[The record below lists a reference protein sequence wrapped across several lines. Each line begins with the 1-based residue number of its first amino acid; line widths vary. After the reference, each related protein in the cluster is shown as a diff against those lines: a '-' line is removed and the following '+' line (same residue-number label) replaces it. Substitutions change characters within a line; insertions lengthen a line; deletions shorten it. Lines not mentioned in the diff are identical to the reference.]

1 MLLERLIEPRLG
13 EILERIAGILGG
25 GSAAVLHCPCGDA
38 LLAADTLARPSRPSR
53 RAPVAPPPLPRVAL
67 VALLTRA
74 LGRVHSDHGRLTTF
88 ATPFPTVNGQQWRT
102 NSGTRGLITGFRA
115 LIDTQQLVC
124 RIDDVHAKRMVS
136 PRCSPDRAPDLPIPW
151 LPWLLLLLL
160 LLPPPLLLPRLSAE
174 PTTSLPA
181 NSSFMSPPR
190 VTLPGHANSRI
201 FLARQ
206 PPSAFFF
213 YSSLLFPLR
222 GMDGWIPRPGDGYGE
237 GWCRAGGRRT
247 LMERLG
253 ILGLRQRCVFGQF
266 LGSLENCREEEF
278 GMDDGRKIGVLFC
291 S

>member
-160 LLPPPLLLPRLSAE
+160 LPPPLLLPRLSAE

-206 PPSAFFF
+206 PPSAF
-213 YSSLLFPLR
+213 SFPLFFPSLSTPRYGRMDPSTR
-222 GMDGWIPRPGDGYGE
+222 GWLWGGLVPRWGSTHSHGTAWDSWPATEMCFWSVSWIVGE
-237 GWCRAGGRRT
+237 
-247 LMERLG
+247 L
-253 ILGLRQRCVFGQF
+253 
-266 LGSLENCREEEF
+266 
-278 GMDDGRKIGVLFC
+278 
-291 S
+291 